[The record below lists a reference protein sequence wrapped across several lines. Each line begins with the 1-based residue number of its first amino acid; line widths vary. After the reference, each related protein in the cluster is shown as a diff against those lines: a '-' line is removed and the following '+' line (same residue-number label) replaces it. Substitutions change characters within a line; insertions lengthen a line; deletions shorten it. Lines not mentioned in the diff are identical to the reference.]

1 VCHHLIIYFVAL
13 SNVLALLPSV
23 VTDAEL
29 ERLQQ
34 ALKILSDAEK
44 QLRLSSERSTWFT
57 AALLQLGSGRDSETH
72 SRSSSKQSGKAAS
85 ETMLDAVRE
94 SSASRSASH
103 PLFTIRGSRN
113 DHRTA
118 SGHSS
123 PHGLASLSSR
133 MRPSDNLIYGQCR
146 SVDRVLLDSA
156 QTRNS
161 TEQGPIINGSSDSL
175 VQIWRACIE
184 NCHSKTLRQ
193 LLCDHGKLASIKEY
207 EGRYIQC
214 ISRHTH
220 AVPMFS
226 SIKIMS
232 KFWKFLSFFKSVIVA
247 QFEAI

>member
-1 VCHHLIIYFVAL
+1 L
-13 SNVLALLPSV
+13 SSV

-72 SRSSSKQSGKAAS
+72 SKSSSKQSARAAS
-85 ETMLDAVRE
+85 ETMLEAVRE
-94 SSASRSASH
+94 SSASRTASH

-113 DHRTA
+113 TLDHRTA

-161 TEQGPIINGSSDSL
+161 TEQGPIINGSSDNL

-207 EGRYIQC
+207 EGRYTS
-214 ISRHTH
+214 ISRHTRSAH
-220 AVPMFS
+220 LLHYKPHLLKHNVIRFGAFPF
-226 SIKIMS
+226 
-232 KFWKFLSFFKSVIVA
+232 FLNPA
-247 QFEAI
+247 L